1 MKNIFGTAI
10 IVGSFVGLSACST
23 LQGPQPLPPI
33 KVITETVALE
43 IYQPPLPQE
52 IKMQNIQW
60 SVITN
65 TPCKPATAKHKL
77 GYYTTEIYQYEDVYV
92 VDEQGKA
99 TGETKRELV
108 RDANEQR
115 VAMEQIKDEHGNVI
129 QVCGNLDQKIA
140 EVKKELG
147 GEFVIMSVT
156 PTGYENMAFNLQEIK
171 RYIKQQKEI
180 VLYYRE
186 ATGANKSDD
195 KEDWINKNNENQADQ
210 VGDVDASNE
219 AIQATTTAP
228 NNDGFLSRFN
238 PFRKD

>member
-1 MKNIFGTAI
+1 M
-10 IVGSFVGLSACST
+10 
-23 LQGPQPLPPI
+23 
-33 KVITETVALE
+33 
-43 IYQPPLPQE
+43 
-52 IKMQNIQW
+52 
-60 SVITN
+60 
-65 TPCKPATAKHKL
+65 
-77 GYYTTEIYQYEDVYV
+77 
-92 VDEQGKA
+92 
-99 TGETKRELV
+99 
-108 RDANEQR
+108 
-115 VAMEQIKDEHGNVI
+115 
-129 QVCGNLDQKIA
+129 CGNLDQKIA